1 VPFANRKQ
9 FNTSRVGQDVITFER
24 ATPTSAAPSAASS
37 TTANPLDSLNPF
49 STSSPLN
56 PMNPNSPL
64 NGLSGMLGEVSGN
77 LTDAVDSGL
86 GKLVNGAVE
95 EMVQETG
102 IRDVYYVYLLKLC
115 TADGCRPWSETEASM
130 SSLSNTATGM
140 G

>member
-1 VPFANRKQ
+1 
-9 FNTSRVGQDVITFER
+9 
-24 ATPTSAAPSAASS
+24 
-37 TTANPLDSLNPF
+37 
-49 STSSPLN
+49 
-56 PMNPNSPL
+56 MNPNSPL

-77 LTDAVDSGL
+77 LTDAVNSGL

-130 SSLSNTATGM
+130 SSLSNAAIGM